1 VAVAI
6 GLLGVSFGVVAQQ
19 AGLSSLLALTMSALV
34 FSGSAQFTAVAIV
47 AGGGGA
53 GAAIAGAALMNSR
66 YLPMGV
72 AIAPWLPGGPL
83 RRALQ
88 GLVVV
93 DASWAL
99 ALRDDGSFDR
109 WLMFGCS
116 AVQYVAWTV
125 GTAVGASAG
134 GLLEDPAALGLDAAY
149 PAFFLALLLAD
160 VSTPSARAA
169 ALLGAAIAVALVSF
183 TPPGVPVLTAAA
195 AALLGLTRWGRS
207 AQ

>member
-1 VAVAI
+1 MAVAI
-6 GLLGVSFGVVAQQ
+6 GLLGVSFGVLAQQ

-47 AGGGGA
+47 AGGGV

-109 WLMFGCS
+109 WLMFGSS

>member
-1 VAVAI
+1 MAVAI
-6 GLLGVSFGVVAQQ
+6 GLLGLSFGVVAQQ

-47 AGGGGA
+47 AGGGGV

-66 YLPMGV
+66 YLPMGA

-99 ALRDDGSFDR
+99 ALRGDGSFDR
-109 WLMFGCS
+109 WLMFGSS
-116 AVQYVAWTV
+116 AVQYVAWTG
-125 GTAVGASAG
+125 GTALGAFAG
-134 GLLEDPAALGLDAAY
+134 GVLTDPDALGLDAAY
-149 PAFFLALLLAD
+149 PAFLLALLLAQ
-160 VSTPSARAA
+160 VPTPSATTA
-169 ALLGAAIAVALVSF
+169 ALLGAAIAVTLVSF
-183 TPPGVPVLTAAA
+183 TPPGVPVLAAA
-195 AALLGLTRWGRS
+195 VAALLGLTRWGRS
-207 AQ
+207 PQ